1 MVSLKEEKQNTLY
14 TGMNFA
20 VYNCCA
26 LYYIYK
32 KMKMGGEVENKN
44 QMSVRCITDDIVI
57 DWKKLLI

>member
-32 KMKMGGEVENKN
+32 NLKMKMGGIRYLLK
-44 QMSVRCITDDIVI
+44 IT
-57 DWKKLLI
+57 LIYNAEFIRDFGGK